1 MASLDTGD
9 IGSLVQ
15 SSGDLGVTF
24 DVGAPSS
31 AVTSGAWA
39 GCAASSLTGVPPV
52 LLRTLSSRKPRCFR
66 HAAALKGNQR
76 KTLFWTSSV
85 STDPLKPSKAGIT
98 SAMIVAARRI
108 LRRILMRMGNIIGGL
123 FLVSRKLAR
132 KSLGNPKSSWVRRHL
147 SVDGALGA
155 FLYCP
160 QRLRVRIAR
169 HLALGMR
176 RW

>member
-1 MASLDTGD
+1 
-9 IGSLVQ
+9 
-15 SSGDLGVTF
+15 
-24 DVGAPSS
+24 
-31 AVTSGAWA
+31 
-39 GCAASSLTGVPPV
+39 
-52 LLRTLSSRKPRCFR
+52 
-66 HAAALKGNQR
+66 
-76 KTLFWTSSV
+76 
-85 STDPLKPSKAGIT
+85 
-98 SAMIVAARRI
+98 
-108 LRRILMRMGNIIGGL
+108 MRMGNIIGGL

-169 HLALGMR
+169 YLALGMR